1 MLKRTITYIDYNGV
15 ERTEDFYFNLTR
27 AELMEM
33 HLTTDGGMD
42 ELIDDIVK
50 AKRQKELEKLFKEIL
65 LKSYGEKS
73 ADGRKFYKND
83 AIRADFE
90 ASPAYDKL
98 YMELFTD
105 EDAAAKF
112 INAVIPH
119 VAPNANPAMEMAA
132 TANAAPLLMPAT

>member
-1 MLKRTITYIDYNGV
+1 MLKKTITYTDYNGV

-42 ELIDDIVK
+42 DKINGIIK
-50 AKRQKELEKLFKEIL
+50 AKSQKELEKLIKEIL

-73 ADGRKFYKND
+73 TDGRKFYKND

-90 ASPAYDKL
+90 ASPAYDEI
-98 YMELFTD
+98 YMKMFTD
-105 EDAAAKF
+105 EKYCAEF
-112 INAVIPH
+112 MNGVIP
-119 VAPNANPAMEMAA
+119 ASLRQNANPALEMAA
-132 TANAAPLLMPAT
+132 TGSAAPALTLD